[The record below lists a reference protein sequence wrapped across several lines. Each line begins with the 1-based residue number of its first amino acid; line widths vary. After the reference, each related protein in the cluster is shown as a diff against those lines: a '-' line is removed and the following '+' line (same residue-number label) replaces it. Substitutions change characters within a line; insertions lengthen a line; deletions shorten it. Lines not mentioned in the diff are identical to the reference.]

1 MHFGSE
7 GRCNV
12 LCRNTLK
19 GNINH
24 TNILMVALT
33 VGAYN
38 WSPPKQKPV
47 WEGFALYPAP
57 VFAEELEALD
67 SRCHS
72 AP

>member
-1 MHFGSE
+1 
-7 GRCNV
+7 
-12 LCRNTLK
+12 
-19 GNINH
+19 
-24 TNILMVALT
+24 MVALT